1 MKGGMDLVVV
11 KHHRCVENLVVSV
24 GKRRKDEGN
33 GTVDVGG
40 GRLAIVLVPLA
51 VVVVMMVVVAACPDA
66 GKVSLRSARS
76 ARTRREQDR

>member
-24 GKRRKDEGN
+24 GKRRKDEDN

-40 GRLAIVLVPLA
+40 GRVAIVLVSLA
-51 VVVVMMVVVAACPDA
+51 VVVVVMVVVAACPDA

>member
-33 GTVDVGG
+33 STVDVGG

-51 VVVVMMVVVAACPDA
+51 VVVVVMVVVAACPDA

>member
-51 VVVVMMVVVAACPDA
+51 VVVVVMVVVAACPDA